1 MKKYSKEFIN
11 KYIKGEDIKNYQ
23 IEELKDDKDF
33 MIQVIKETNDK
44 KIYNLCSEKVKKDY
58 EMVKFM
64 VLAYNNDLK
73 FITDIADKYLKEV
86 GDSLERIEL
95 ALIMSDLT
103 LKKDNEKATKY
114 KMIVDTIFFSKRLE
128 IEICKAKQ
136 NDDDYSREVGMGFWY
151 MFDLYNSSD
160 IVIKYFAKKTIE
172 AIFSE
177 YDINLEQLLHSK
189 FKNAK
194 DIDLQGI
201 NNYMIN
207 FLGMYDHMLS
217 SYISTHIEL
226 LSDFSDK
233 ISDVINNWENYN
245 EKEERK
251 RYNGMIE
258 QVHNYM
264 ENADSIMTET
274 DILYYVSRQLGID
287 EKLAYYD
294 GISNEIYAD
303 IIQGIDIKDLDNV
316 NDDFV
321 TFTINNSIAERKYY
335 LDVKRIMLNSL
346 FGNEQSKILPTN
358 DINIS
363 KNDKCKILKIDF
375 NNKNNSD

>member
-1 MKKYSKEFIN
+1 MKKYSKELID

-23 IEELKDDKDF
+23 IEELEDDKDF

-95 ALIMSDLT
+95 ALIMLDLT

-151 MFDLYNSSD
+151 MFDLYNYSD
-160 IVIKYFAKKTIE
+160 IVIKFFAKKTIE

-177 YDINLEQLLHSK
+177 YDINLEQVLHSK
-189 FKNAK
+189 FKKAE

-207 FLGMYDHMLS
+207 FLGMYDQMLA

-226 LSDFSDK
+226 LSDFFNK
-233 ISDVINNWENYN
+233 ISNVIDNWKNYD
-245 EKEERK
+245 EKDEKK
-251 RYNGMIE
+251 RYNDMIE
-258 QVHNYM
+258 QVHEYM
-264 ENADSIMTET
+264 ENTDSVMTET
-274 DILYYVSRQLGID
+274 DILYYVARQLGID

-375 NNKNNSD
+375 NNKKQ

>member
-1 MKKYSKEFIN
+1 MKKYSKELIN
-11 KYIKGEDIKNYQ
+11 KYIKGENIENYQ
-23 IEELKDDKDF
+23 IEELENNKDF

-44 KIYNLCSEKVKKDY
+44 NIYNLCTEKVKKDY

-64 VLAYNNDLK
+64 VLTYNGDLN
-73 FITDIADKYLKEV
+73 FITDIADKYLKET

-95 ALIMSDLT
+95 ALIMLDLT

-114 KMIVDTIFFSKRLE
+114 KMIVDTIFSSKRLE

-172 AIFSE
+172 TIFSE

-233 ISDVINNWENYN
+233 ISDVINNWKNYN
-245 EKEERK
+245 EREERK

-274 DILYYVSRQLGID
+274 DILYYVARQLGID

-303 IIQGIDIKDLDNV
+303 IIQGIDIKYLDNA

-346 FGNEQSKILPTN
+346 FGNEQSKIFPTN

-375 NNKNNSD
+375 NNKNNSN

>member
-1 MKKYSKEFIN
+1 MKKYSKELIN
-11 KYIKGEDIKNYQ
+11 KYIKGEDIKSYQ
-23 IEELKDDKDF
+23 IEELEDDKDF

-95 ALIMSDLT
+95 ALIMLDLT

-151 MFDLYNSSD
+151 MFDLYNYSD
-160 IVIKYFAKKTIE
+160 IVIKFFAKKTIE

-177 YDINLEQLLHSK
+177 YDINLEQVLHSK
-189 FKNAK
+189 FKKAE

-207 FLGMYDHMLS
+207 FLGMYDQMLA

-226 LSDFSDK
+226 LSDFFNK
-233 ISDVINNWENYN
+233 ISNVIDNWKNYD
-245 EKEERK
+245 EKDEKK
-251 RYNGMIE
+251 RYNDMIE
-258 QVHNYM
+258 QVHEYM
-264 ENADSIMTET
+264 ENTDSVMTET
-274 DILYYVSRQLGID
+274 DILYYVAKQLGID

-294 GISNEIYAD
+294 WISNEFLVD
-303 IIQGIDIKDLDNV
+303 IMEDIDMKDLDYS

-321 TFTINNSIAERKYY
+321 TFTINTSITERKYY
-335 LDVKRIMLNSL
+335 LDVKKIMLNSL
-346 FGNEQSKILPTN
+346 FGNGQFR
-358 DINIS
+358 IS
-363 KNDKCKILKIDF
+363 KTKDTNSLKRGKSKMLKIDF
-375 NNKNNSD
+375 NNKKQ

>member
-1 MKKYSKEFIN
+1 MKKYSKELIN

-23 IEELKDDKDF
+23 IEELEDDKDF

-73 FITDIADKYLKEV
+73 FIADIADKYLKDA

-95 ALIMSDLT
+95 TLIMLDLT

-128 IEICKAKQ
+128 IEICKYKE
-136 NDDDYSREVGMGFWY
+136 NNDDYSKEVGMGFWY

-160 IVIKYFAKKTIE
+160 IVMKFFAKKTIE

-177 YDINLEQLLHSK
+177 YDINLEQVLHSK
-189 FKNAK
+189 FKKAE

-207 FLGMYDHMLS
+207 FLGMYDQMLA

-226 LSDFSDK
+226 LSDFSNK
-233 ISDVINNWENYN
+233 ISNVIDNWKNYD
-245 EKEERK
+245 EKDERK
-251 RYNGMIE
+251 RYNDMIE
-258 QVHNYM
+258 QVHEYM

-274 DILYYVSRQLGID
+274 DILYYVARQLGID

-294 GISNEIYAD
+294 GISNEIYTD
-303 IIQGIDIKDLDNV
+303 IIEDIDMIDLDYS

-321 TFTINNSIAERKYY
+321 NFTINNFIAERKYY

>member
-1 MKKYSKEFIN
+1 MKKYSKELIN
-11 KYIKGEDIKNYQ
+11 KYIKGEDIENYQ
-23 IEELKDDKDF
+23 IEELENNKDF

-44 KIYNLCSEKVKKDY
+44 NIYNLCTEKVKKDY

-64 VLAYNNDLK
+64 VLTYNGDLN
-73 FITDIADKYLKEV
+73 FITDIADKYLKET

-95 ALIMSDLT
+95 ALIMLDLT

-114 KMIVDTIFFSKRLE
+114 KMIVDTIFSSKRLE

-172 AIFSE
+172 TIFSE

-245 EKEERK
+245 EREERK

-274 DILYYVSRQLGID
+274 DILYYVARQLGID

-303 IIQGIDIKDLDNV
+303 IIQGIDIKYLDNA

-346 FGNEQSKILPTN
+346 FGNEQSKSLLTTTN
-358 DINIS
+358 LS
-363 KNDKCKILKIDF
+363 KKDKCKILKIDF
-375 NNKNNSD
+375 NNKNNSN

>member
-1 MKKYSKEFIN
+1 MKKYNKELIK

-23 IEELKDDKDF
+23 IEELEDDKDF

-95 ALIMSDLT
+95 ALIMLDLT

-151 MFDLYNSSD
+151 MFDLYNYSD
-160 IVIKYFAKKTIE
+160 IVIKFFAKKTIE

-177 YDINLEQLLHSK
+177 YDINLEQVLHSK
-189 FKNAK
+189 FKKAE

-207 FLGMYDHMLS
+207 FLGMYDQMLA

-226 LSDFSDK
+226 LSDFFNK
-233 ISDVINNWENYN
+233 ISNVIDNWKNYD
-245 EKEERK
+245 EKDEKK
-251 RYNGMIE
+251 RYNDMIE
-258 QVHNYM
+258 QVHEYM
-264 ENADSIMTET
+264 ENTDSVMTET
-274 DILYYVSRQLGID
+274 DILYYVAKQLGID

-294 GISNEIYAD
+294 WISNEFLVD
-303 IIQGIDIKDLDNV
+303 IMEDIDMKDLDYS

-321 TFTINNSIAERKYY
+321 TFTINTSITERKYY
-335 LDVKRIMLNSL
+335 LDVKKIMLNSL
-346 FGNEQSKILPTN
+346 FGNGQFR
-358 DINIS
+358 IS
-363 KNDKCKILKIDF
+363 KTKDTNSLKRGKSKMLKIDF
-375 NNKNNSD
+375 NNKKQ

>member
-1 MKKYSKEFIN
+1 MKKYSKELIN

-23 IEELKDDKDF
+23 IEELEDDKDF

-95 ALIMSDLT
+95 ALIMLDLT

-114 KMIVDTIFFSKRLE
+114 KMIVDTIFFSKRLG

-136 NDDDYSREVGMGFWY
+136 NDDDYSREVGMGFLY

-172 AIFSE
+172 AIFIE

-194 DIDLQGI
+194 DIELQGI

-245 EKEERK
+245 EQEERK
-251 RYNGMIE
+251 RYNDMIE
-258 QVHNYM
+258 QVHSYM

-274 DILYYVSRQLGID
+274 DILYYVARQLGID
-287 EKLAYYD
+287 KTLAYYD
-294 GISNEIYAD
+294 GISNEIYQD
-303 IIQGIDIKDLDNV
+303 IIQGIDIKDLDDANG
-316 NDDFV
+316 DFV
-321 TFTINNSIAERKYY
+321 TFTINNSIAERKHY
-335 LDVKRIMLNSL
+335 LEVKKIMLNSL
-346 FGNEQSKILPTN
+346 FGNEQSKIFPTN
-358 DINIS
+358 DINIL
-363 KNDKCKILKIDF
+363 KNDKYKILKIDF
-375 NNKNNSD
+375 NSKKNND

>member
-1 MKKYSKEFIN
+1 MKKYNKELIK

-23 IEELKDDKDF
+23 IEELEDDKDF

-95 ALIMSDLT
+95 ALIMLDLT

-151 MFDLYNSSD
+151 MFDLYNYSD
-160 IVIKYFAKKTIE
+160 IVIKFFAKKTIE

-177 YDINLEQLLHSK
+177 YDINLEQVLHSK
-189 FKNAK
+189 FKKAE

-207 FLGMYDHMLS
+207 FLGMYDQMLA

-226 LSDFSDK
+226 LSDFFNK
-233 ISDVINNWENYN
+233 ISNVIDNWKNYD
-245 EKEERK
+245 EKDERK
-251 RYNGMIE
+251 RYNDMIE
-258 QVHNYM
+258 QVHEYM
-264 ENADSIMTET
+264 ENIDSVMTET
-274 DILYYVSRQLGID
+274 DILYYVAKQLGIA

-294 GISNEIYAD
+294 GISNEFLVD
-303 IIQGIDIKDLDNV
+303 IMEDIDMKDLDYS

-321 TFTINNSIAERKYY
+321 TFTINTSITERKYY
-335 LDVKRIMLNSL
+335 LDVKKIMLNSL
-346 FGNEQSKILPTN
+346 FGNGQFRIPQTKDTN
-358 DINIS
+358 S
-363 KNDKCKILKIDF
+363 LKRGKSKILKIDF
-375 NNKNNSD
+375 NNKK

>member
-1 MKKYSKEFIN
+1 MKKYNKELIK

-23 IEELKDDKDF
+23 IEELEDDKDF

-95 ALIMSDLT
+95 ALIMLDLT

-151 MFDLYNSSD
+151 MFDLYNYSD
-160 IVIKYFAKKTIE
+160 IVIKFFAKKTIE

-177 YDINLEQLLHSK
+177 YDINLEQVLHSK
-189 FKNAK
+189 FKKAE

-207 FLGMYDHMLS
+207 FLGMYDQMLA

-226 LSDFSDK
+226 LSDFFNK
-233 ISDVINNWENYN
+233 ISNVIDNWKNYD
-245 EKEERK
+245 EKDERK
-251 RYNGMIE
+251 RYNDMIE
-258 QVHNYM
+258 QVHEYM
-264 ENADSIMTET
+264 ENIDSVMTET
-274 DILYYVSRQLGID
+274 DILYYVAKQLGIA

-294 GISNEIYAD
+294 GISNEFLVD
-303 IIQGIDIKDLDNV
+303 IMEDIDMKDLDYS

-321 TFTINNSIAERKYY
+321 TFTINTSITERKYY
-335 LDVKRIMLNSL
+335 LDVKKIMLNSL
-346 FGNEQSKILPTN
+346 FGNGQFR
-358 DINIS
+358 IS
-363 KNDKCKILKIDF
+363 KTKDTNSLKRGKSKMLKIDF
-375 NNKNNSD
+375 NNKK

>member
-1 MKKYSKEFIN
+1 MKKYSKELIN

-23 IEELKDDKDF
+23 IEELEDDKDF

-64 VLAYNNDLK
+64 ALAYNNDLK
-73 FITDIADKYLKEV
+73 FIADIADKYLKDA

-95 ALIMSDLT
+95 ALIMLDLT

-114 KMIVDTIFFSKRLE
+114 KMIIDTIFFSKRLE

-189 FKNAK
+189 FKK
-194 DIDLQGI
+194 DEDIDLQGI

-245 EKEERK
+245 EKEEEK

-274 DILYYVSRQLGID
+274 DILYYVARQLGID

-294 GISNEIYAD
+294 GIFNEIYAD

>member
-1 MKKYSKEFIN
+1 MKKYSKELIN
-11 KYIKGEDIKNYQ
+11 KYIKGEDIENYQ
-23 IEELKDDKDF
+23 IEELENNKDF

-44 KIYNLCSEKVKKDY
+44 NIYNLCTEKVKKDY

-64 VLAYNNDLK
+64 VLTYNDDLN
-73 FITDIADKYLKEV
+73 FIADIADKYLKET

-95 ALIMSDLT
+95 ALIMLDLT
-103 LKKDNEKATKY
+103 LKKDDEKAIKY

-128 IEICKAKQ
+128 VEICKYKE
-136 NDDDYSREVGMGFWY
+136 NNDDYSKEVGMGFWY

-160 IVIKYFAKKTIE
+160 IVIKFFAKKTIE

-177 YDINLEQLLHSK
+177 YDINLEQVLHSK
-189 FKNAK
+189 FKKAE

-207 FLGMYDHMLS
+207 FLGMYDQMLA
-217 SYISTHIEL
+217 SYISTHIEI

-245 EKEERK
+245 EKEDEK

-274 DILYYVSRQLGID
+274 DILYYVARQLGID

-303 IIQGIDIKDLDNV
+303 IIQGIDIKDLDNA

-346 FGNEQSKILPTN
+346 FGNEQSKSLLTTTN
-358 DINIS
+358 LS
-363 KNDKCKILKIDF
+363 KKDKCKILKIDF
-375 NNKNNSD
+375 NNKNNSN

>member
-1 MKKYSKEFIN
+1 MKKYSKELID
-11 KYIKGEDIKNYQ
+11 KYIKGEDIKNHQ
-23 IEELKDDKDF
+23 IEELENDKDF

-44 KIYNLCSEKVKKDY
+44 NFYNLCSEKVKKDY
-58 EMVKFM
+58 EMVKFL
-64 VLAYNNDLK
+64 VLNYNNDLD
-73 FITDIADKYLKEV
+73 FITSIADEYLKEM

-95 ALIMSDLT
+95 ALIMLDLT
-103 LKKDNEKATKY
+103 STKGDEKAAKY

-128 IEICKAKQ
+128 VEICKYKE
-136 NDDDYSREVGMGFWY
+136 NNDDYSKEVGMGFWY

-160 IVIKYFAKKTIE
+160 IVIKFFAKKTIE

-177 YDINLEQLLHSK
+177 YDINLEQVLHSK
-189 FKNAK
+189 FKKAE

-207 FLGMYDHMLS
+207 FLGMYDQMLA

-226 LSDFSDK
+226 LSDFFNK
-233 ISDVINNWENYN
+233 ISNVIDNWKNYD
-245 EKEERK
+245 EKAERK
-251 RYNGMIE
+251 RYNDMIE
-258 QVHNYM
+258 QVHEYM
-264 ENADSIMTET
+264 ENTDSVMTET
-274 DILYYVSRQLGID
+274 DILYYVSKQLGID

-335 LDVKRIMLNSL
+335 LDVKKIMLNSL

>member
-233 ISDVINNWENYN
+233 ISDVINNCENYN

>member
-1 MKKYSKEFIN
+1 MKKYNKELIK

-23 IEELKDDKDF
+23 IEELEDDKDF

-95 ALIMSDLT
+95 ALIMLDLT

-151 MFDLYNSSD
+151 MFDLYNYSD
-160 IVIKYFAKKTIE
+160 IVIKFFAKKTIE

-177 YDINLEQLLHSK
+177 YDINLEQVLHSK
-189 FKNAK
+189 FKKAE

-207 FLGMYDHMLS
+207 FLGMYDQMLA

-226 LSDFSDK
+226 LSEFFNK
-233 ISDVINNWENYN
+233 ISNVIDNWKNYD
-245 EKEERK
+245 EKDERK
-251 RYNGMIE
+251 RYNDMIE
-258 QVHNYM
+258 QVHEYM
-264 ENADSIMTET
+264 ENTDSVMTET
-274 DILYYVSRQLGID
+274 DILYYVAKQLGIA

-294 GISNEIYAD
+294 GISNEFLVD
-303 IIQGIDIKDLDNV
+303 IMEDIDMKDLDYS

-321 TFTINNSIAERKYY
+321 TFTINTSITERKYY
-335 LDVKRIMLNSL
+335 LDVKKIMLNSL
-346 FGNEQSKILPTN
+346 FGNGQFR
-358 DINIS
+358 IS
-363 KNDKCKILKIDF
+363 KTKDTNSLKRGKSKMLKIDF
-375 NNKNNSD
+375 NNKKQ

>member
-1 MKKYSKEFIN
+1 MKKIDISLVKKYVNLEDLGEFTAEQLEN
-11 KYIKGEDIKNYQ
+11 
-23 IEELKDDKDF
+23 DKDF
-33 MIQVIKETNDK
+33 MMGVIGYTNDIK
-44 KIYNLCSEKVKKDY
+44 MYSFCSETVKQDY
-58 EMVKFM
+58 EFVKYL
-64 VLAYNNDLK
+64 VLK
-73 FITDIADKYLKEV
+73 FKDNLEFITTVADKYLKEA

-95 ALIMSDLT
+95 ALIILDLT

-136 NDDDYSREVGMGFWY
+136 NDDDYSRKVGMGFWY

-172 AIFSE
+172 TIFSE

-264 ENADSIMTET
+264 ENTDSIMTET
-274 DILYYVSRQLGID
+274 DILYYVARQLGIS

>member
-1 MKKYSKEFIN
+1 MKKYSKELIN

-23 IEELKDDKDF
+23 IEELEDDKDF

-95 ALIMSDLT
+95 ALIMLDLT

-136 NDDDYSREVGMGFWY
+136 NDDDYSREVGMGFLY
-151 MFDLYNSSD
+151 MFDIYNSSD

-172 AIFSE
+172 TIFSE

-194 DIDLQGI
+194 DIELQGI

-233 ISDVINNWENYN
+233 ILDVINNWENYN
-245 EKEERK
+245 EQEERK
-251 RYNGMIE
+251 RYNDMIE
-258 QVHNYM
+258 QVHSYM

-274 DILYYVSRQLGID
+274 DILYYVARQLGID

-294 GISNEIYAD
+294 GISNEIYQD
-303 IIQGIDIKDLDNV
+303 IIQGIDIKDLDDA

-321 TFTINNSIAERKYY
+321 TFTINNSIAERKHY
-335 LDVKRIMLNSL
+335 LEVKKIMLNSL
-346 FGNEQSKILPTN
+346 FGNEQSKIFPTN

-375 NNKNNSD
+375 NSKKNND

>member
-1 MKKYSKEFIN
+1 MKKYSKELIN
-11 KYIKGEDIKNYQ
+11 KYIKGENIENYQ
-23 IEELKDDKDF
+23 IEELENNKDF

-44 KIYNLCSEKVKKDY
+44 NIYNLCTEKVKKDY

-64 VLAYNNDLK
+64 VLTYNGDLN
-73 FITDIADKYLKEV
+73 FITDIADKYLKET

-95 ALIMSDLT
+95 ALIMLDLT

-114 KMIVDTIFFSKRLE
+114 KMIVDTIFSSKRLE

-172 AIFSE
+172 TIFSE

-233 ISDVINNWENYN
+233 ISDVINNWKNYN
-245 EKEERK
+245 EREERK

-274 DILYYVSRQLGID
+274 DILYYVARQLGID

-303 IIQGIDIKDLDNV
+303 IIQGIDIKYLDNA

-346 FGNEQSKILPTN
+346 FGNEQSKSLITTTN
-358 DINIS
+358 LS
-363 KNDKCKILKIDF
+363 KKDKCKILKIDF
-375 NNKNNSD
+375 NNKNNSN

>member
-1 MKKYSKEFIN
+1 MKKYSKELIN
-11 KYIKGEDIKNYQ
+11 KYIKGEDIENYQ
-23 IEELKDDKDF
+23 IEELENNKDF

-44 KIYNLCSEKVKKDY
+44 NIYNLCTEKVKKDY

-64 VLAYNNDLK
+64 VLTYNDDLN
-73 FITDIADKYLKEV
+73 FITDIADKYLKET

-95 ALIMSDLT
+95 ALIMLDLT

-245 EKEERK
+245 EKEDEK

-274 DILYYVSRQLGID
+274 DILYYVARQLGID

-303 IIQGIDIKDLDNV
+303 IIQGIDIKDLDNA

-346 FGNEQSKILPTN
+346 FGNEQSKSLLTTTN
-358 DINIS
+358 LS
-363 KNDKCKILKIDF
+363 KKDKCKILKIDF
-375 NNKNNSD
+375 NNKNNSN

>member
-1 MKKYSKEFIN
+1 MKKYNKELIK

-23 IEELKDDKDF
+23 IEELEDDKDF

-95 ALIMSDLT
+95 ALIMLDLT

-151 MFDLYNSSD
+151 MFDLYNYSD
-160 IVIKYFAKKTIE
+160 IVIKFFAKETIE

-177 YDINLEQLLHSK
+177 YDINLEQVLHSK
-189 FKNAK
+189 FKKAE

-207 FLGMYDHMLS
+207 FLGMYDQMLA

-226 LSDFSDK
+226 LSDFFNK
-233 ISDVINNWENYN
+233 ISNVIDNWKNYD
-245 EKEERK
+245 EKDERK
-251 RYNGMIE
+251 RYNDMIE
-258 QVHNYM
+258 QVHEYM
-264 ENADSIMTET
+264 ENTDSVMTET
-274 DILYYVSRQLGID
+274 DILYYVAKQLGIA

-294 GISNEIYAD
+294 GISNEFLVD
-303 IIQGIDIKDLDNV
+303 IMEDIDMKDLDYS

-321 TFTINNSIAERKYY
+321 TFTINTSITERKYY
-335 LDVKRIMLNSL
+335 LDVKKIMLNSL
-346 FGNEQSKILPTN
+346 FGNGQFR
-358 DINIS
+358 IS
-363 KNDKCKILKIDF
+363 KTKDTNSLKRGKSKMLKIDF
-375 NNKNNSD
+375 NNKKQ

>member
-1 MKKYSKEFIN
+1 MKKYNKELIK

-23 IEELKDDKDF
+23 IEELEDDKDF

-95 ALIMSDLT
+95 ALIMLDLT

-151 MFDLYNSSD
+151 MFDLYNYSD
-160 IVIKYFAKKTIE
+160 IVIKFFAKKTIE

-177 YDINLEQLLHSK
+177 YDINLEQVLHSK
-189 FKNAK
+189 FKKAE

-207 FLGMYDHMLS
+207 FLGMYDQMLA

-226 LSDFSDK
+226 LSDFFNK
-233 ISDVINNWENYN
+233 ISNAIDNWKNYD
-245 EKEERK
+245 EKDERK
-251 RYNGMIE
+251 RYNDMIE
-258 QVHNYM
+258 QVHEYM
-264 ENADSIMTET
+264 ENIDSVMTET
-274 DILYYVSRQLGID
+274 DILYYVAKQLGIA

-294 GISNEIYAD
+294 GISNEFLVD
-303 IIQGIDIKDLDNV
+303 IMEDIDMKDLDYS

-321 TFTINNSIAERKYY
+321 TFTINTSITERKYY
-335 LDVKRIMLNSL
+335 LDVKKIMLNSL
-346 FGNEQSKILPTN
+346 FGNGQFRIPQTKDTNSLKRGKSKM
-358 DINIS
+358 
-363 KNDKCKILKIDF
+363 LKIDF
-375 NNKNNSD
+375 NNKK

>member
-1 MKKYSKEFIN
+1 MKKYSKELIN
-11 KYIKGEDIKNYQ
+11 KYIKGEDIENYQ
-23 IEELKDDKDF
+23 IEELENNKDF

-44 KIYNLCSEKVKKDY
+44 NIYNLCTEKVKKDY

-64 VLAYNNDLK
+64 VLTYNGDLN
-73 FITDIADKYLKEV
+73 FITDIADKYLKET

-95 ALIMSDLT
+95 ALIMLDLT

-172 AIFSE
+172 TIFSE

-245 EKEERK
+245 EREERK

-258 QVHNYM
+258 QVHSYM

-274 DILYYVSRQLGID
+274 DILYYVARQLGID

-303 IIQGIDIKDLDNV
+303 IIQGIDIKDLDNA

-346 FGNEQSKILPTN
+346 FGNEQTKSLLTTTNLSK
-358 DINIS
+358 
-363 KNDKCKILKIDF
+363 KDKCKILKIDF
-375 NNKNNSD
+375 NNKNNSN

>member
-1 MKKYSKEFIN
+1 MIFIN
-11 KYIKGEDIKNYQ
+11 SNFFDTKFKLSLISDTNKKGG
-23 IEELKDDKDF
+23 
-33 MIQVIKETNDK
+33 
-44 KIYNLCSEKVKKDY
+44 C
-58 EMVKFM
+58 
-64 VLAYNNDLK
+64 
-73 FITDIADKYLKEV
+73 
-86 GDSLERIEL
+86 
-95 ALIMSDLT
+95 
-103 LKKDNEKATKY
+103 
-114 KMIVDTIFFSKRLE
+114 
-128 IEICKAKQ
+128 
-136 NDDDYSREVGMGFWY
+136 
-151 MFDLYNSSD
+151 
-160 IVIKYFAKKTIE
+160 
-172 AIFSE
+172 E
-177 YDINLEQLLHSK
+177 YDINLEQVLHSK
-189 FKNAK
+189 FKKAE
-194 DIDLQGI
+194 DIDLQVI

-245 EKEERK
+245 EREEKK

-274 DILYYVSRQLGID
+274 DILYYVAKQLGIA

-294 GISNEIYAD
+294 GISNEFLVD
-303 IIQGIDIKDLDNV
+303 IMEDIDMKDLDYS

-321 TFTINNSIAERKYY
+321 TFTINTSITERKYY
-335 LDVKRIMLNSL
+335 LDVKKIMLNSL
-346 FGNEQSKILPTN
+346 FGNQQSKILPIN

>member
-1 MKKYSKEFIN
+1 MKKYSKELIN
-11 KYIKGEDIKNYQ
+11 KYIKGEDINNYQ
-23 IEELKDDKDF
+23 IEELEDDKDF

-73 FITDIADKYLKEV
+73 FIADIADKYLKDA

-95 ALIMSDLT
+95 ALIMLDLT

-189 FKNAK
+189 FKKAE

-207 FLGMYDHMLS
+207 FLGMYDPMLA

-226 LSDFSDK
+226 LSNFSDK

-245 EKEERK
+245 EKEEEK

-274 DILYYVSRQLGID
+274 DILYFVARQLGID

-303 IIQGIDIKDLDNV
+303 IIEDIDMTDLDYS

-321 TFTINNSIAERKYY
+321 NFTINNSIAERKYY